1 MAKWVKSPFKLLTI
15 ERQYSIPEIP
25 NPWTHKV
32 QLTTSEAESFIKL
45 YQTTVE
51 RMIIDR
57 QNLLRVGV
65 EFTPIREMIRL
76 SKNYYVILALPVD
89 GAPSINIIN
98 HWSWNREKRKQCDEY
113 VSGLFIPS
121 IFAEETMKRVT
132 ELFKEKDK
140 A

>member
-1 MAKWVKSPFKLLTI
+1 
-15 ERQYSIPEIP
+15 
-25 NPWTHKV
+25 
-32 QLTTSEAESFIKL
+32 
-45 YQTTVE
+45 
-51 RMIIDR
+51 MIIDR

-76 SKNYYVILALPVD
+76 SKNYYVILALLVD

-98 HWSWNREKRKQCDEY
+98 HWSWNTEKRKQCDEY